1 MYSANLEVIN
11 MFLRETVIKK
21 ASGEYRYWRLVKTY
35 WDKKQK
41 KVRHKTIAQLGRLKP
56 NEIALFKES
65 LAGKA
70 GKRFSWEE
78 LTCKKSFE
86 YLSAAILHRIWKYWG
101 LDALIEDKT
110 IEVLAINRCLSPES
124 DYQVS
129 RWYEGT
135 ILPRILDLTLN
146 PTKIYRAL
154 DGIPS
159 FTSKIQQHLYA
170 KISSLGLDDYE
181 LIFYDITSSY
191 FEQSNSSLSGYGL
204 SRDHRGD
211 KKQIILA
218 LAVTKKGFPFY
229 WRVIE
234 GNTADTK
241 TVQGFVDELKNLFNI
256 KQACLVMDKGM
267 VSIANMEKIQAEGF
281 NYVVT
286 MRRNSIAKIKGMPW
300 HYLRSIN
307 ENNVQTK
314 KDYFSYHSPRAY
326 YKELPPAEGKRY
338 ILCFN
343 PEKFLTERQCRLD
356 KIVSIKKHLDQK
368 NRQLSEARGRR
379 HRELLREELERYLEK
394 RCASGF
400 FSFRLL
406 AKEKTFRISYK
417 IIKKAVRDAAKLD
430 GVYCLMTNL
439 ETASPKDLIDA
450 YRNRMEIERSFH
462 QLKSFVEIR
471 PIYHHNEDRIKAH
484 VTVCVLAYLLNNTVM
499 HLTRQRKDF
508 EELTAQAI
516 YNYLKSCKLVEL
528 SASGERRLKL
538 TTPTDEQVQLTKIL
552 ADKSLLEE
560 EHVQQLLLVRR
571 PAG

>member
-1 MYSANLEVIN
+1 

-56 NEIALFKES
+56 NEIAFFKDS
-65 LAGKA
+65 LVGKA

-78 LTCKKSFE
+78 LTCKESFE
-86 YLSAAILHRIWKYWG
+86 YLAVAILHRIWKYWG
-101 LDALIEDKT
+101 LDTFIEDKT
-110 IEVLAINRCLSPES
+110 IEVLSLNRSLSPES

-129 RWYEGT
+129 RWYEET
-135 ILPRILDLTLN
+135 ILPRLLGLSLN

-154 DGIPS
+154 DAVSS
-159 FTSKIQQHLYA
+159 FTSEIQQHLYA
-170 KISSLGLDDYE
+170 KINTLGIDNYE
-181 LIFYDITSSY
+181 LVFYDITSSY
-191 FEQSNSSLSGYGL
+191 FEQSNSSLASYGL

-229 WRVIE
+229 WQVLE

-241 TVQGFVDELKNLFNI
+241 TVKGFVDKLKELFNI

-267 VSIANMEKIQAEGF
+267 VSLSNIEKIETESF
-281 NYVVT
+281 DYVVT
-286 MRRNSIAKIKGMPW
+286 LRRNSIAKIKGMPW
-300 HYLRSIN
+300 NYLRSIS
-307 ENNVQTK
+307 ENNVESK
-314 KDYFSYHSPRAY
+314 KDYFTYHSKRAY
-326 YKELPPAEGKRY
+326 YKELPCQEEKRY

-356 KIVSIKKHLDQK
+356 KIASIKKYLEQK
-368 NRQLSEARGRR
+368 NQQLSKARGRR
-379 HRELLREELERYLEK
+379 HRELLREELKKYLEK
-394 RCASGF
+394 RGAFSL
-400 FSFRLL
+400 FSFRLI
-406 AKEKTFRISYK
+406 AKEKTFQISYR
-417 IIKKAVRDAAKLD
+417 ILKKAVQEASRLD
-430 GVYCLMTNL
+430 GIYCLMTNL
-439 ETASPKDLIDA
+439 KTASPKDLIDA

-484 VTVCVLAYLLNNTVM
+484 VTICVLAYLLNNTVM
-499 HLTRQRKDF
+499 HLVRQKKDF

-516 YNYLKSCKLVEL
+516 YNYLKGCKLVEL
-528 SASGERRLKL
+528 TASGNRKLKF
-538 TTPTDEQVQLTKIL
+538 TTPTTEQLQLTGIL
-552 ADKSLLEE
+552 ADRSILDETSLQKLIS
-560 EHVQQLLLVRR
+560 
-571 PAG
+571 

>member
-1 MYSANLEVIN
+1 

-35 WDKKQK
+35 WDKAAK
-41 KVRHKTIAQLGRLKP
+41 KVRHKTVAQLGRLKP
-56 NEIALFKES
+56 DEIARFKES
-65 LAGKA
+65 FAGKA

-78 LTCKKSFE
+78 LSCKKSFE
-86 YLSAAILHRIWKYWG
+86 YLSVAILHRIWKYWG
-101 LDALIEDKT
+101 LDTLIEDKA

-129 RWYEGT
+129 RWYEET

-146 PTKIYRAL
+146 PTKIYRSL
-154 DGIPS
+154 DGMPS
-159 FTSKIQQHLYA
+159 LASKIQQHLYSR
-170 KISSLGLDDYE
+170 IGTLGLDDYE
-181 LIFYDITSSY
+181 LVFYDITSSY
-191 FEQSNSSLSGYGL
+191 FEQSDSSLAAYGL

-229 WRVIE
+229 WRVLE

-241 TVQGFVDELKNLFNI
+241 TVQGFIEELKNLFNI

-267 VSIANMEKIQAEGF
+267 VSIANMEKIQADGL

-286 MRRNSIAKIKGMPW
+286 IRRNSIAKIRGMPW
-300 HYLRSIN
+300 DYLRSIN
-307 ENNVQTK
+307 ENNVESK
-314 KDYFSYHSPRAY
+314 KDYFSCHSRRAY
-326 YKELPPAEGKRY
+326 YKELPPEDRKRY

-356 KIVSIKKHLDQK
+356 KIASIKKHLDQK
-368 NRQLSEARGRR
+368 NQQLSEARGRR

-394 RCASGF
+394 RSASGF
-400 FSFRLL
+400 FSFRLI
-406 AKEKTFRISYK
+406 AKDKTFRISYK
-417 IIKKAVRDAAKLD
+417 IIKKAVQEAAKLD

-439 ETASPKDLIDA
+439 QTASPKDLIDA

-484 VTVCVLAYLLNNTVM
+484 VSVCVLAYLLNNTIT
-499 HLTRQRKDF
+499 HLTRQKKDF
-508 EELTAQAI
+508 EELTAQSI
-516 YNYLKSCKLVEL
+516 YSYLNGCKLVEL
-528 SASGERRLKL
+528 RASDQQRLKL
-538 TTPTDEQVQLTKIL
+538 TAPTDEQIRLTKIL
-552 ADKSLLEE
+552 ADKSLLDEE
-560 EHVQQLLLVRR
+560 NMQQLL
-571 PAG
+571 

>member
-1 MYSANLEVIN
+1 

-35 WDKKQK
+35 WDKAKK

-56 NEIALFKES
+56 NEIAFFKDS

-86 YLSAAILHRIWKYWG
+86 YLAAAILHRIWGYWG
-101 LDALIEDKT
+101 LDTFIEDKT

-129 RWYEGT
+129 RWYVET
-135 ILPRILDLTLN
+135 ILPRILDITLN

-154 DGIPS
+154 DELS
-159 FTSKIQQHLYA
+159 SLASKIQQHLYV
-170 KISSLGLDDYE
+170 KINALGLDDYE

-191 FEQSNSSLSGYGL
+191 FEQSNSNLASYGL
-204 SRDHRGD
+204 SRDHRND

-229 WRVIE
+229 WQVLE

-241 TVQGFVDELKNLFNI
+241 TVQVFVDELKKLFNI

-267 VSIANMEKIQAEGF
+267 VSITNMEKIQAESF

-286 MRRNSIAKIKGMPW
+286 LRRNSIAKIKGIPW
-300 HYLRSIN
+300 NYLSSIN
-307 ENNVQTK
+307 QNNVESK
-314 KDYFSYHSPRAY
+314 KDYFIYHSQRAY

-343 PEKFLTERQCRLD
+343 PEKFLQERYDRLD
-356 KIVSIKKHLDQK
+356 KIASIKRHLDEK
-368 NRQLSEARGRR
+368 NKQLSQALGKR
-379 HRELLREELERYLEK
+379 HRELLREELKKYLEK
-394 RCASGF
+394 RCASGLF
-400 FSFRLL
+400 VFRLI
-406 AKEKTFRISYK
+406 AKGKTFHISYK
-417 IIKKAVRDAAKLD
+417 ILKKAVQEASKLD

-439 ETASPKDLIDA
+439 KTASPKDLIDA

-484 VTVCVLAYLLNNTVM
+484 VTVCILAYLLNNTVM
-499 HLTRQRKDF
+499 HLVRQKKDF
-508 EELTAQAI
+508 EELTAQSI
-516 YNYLKSCKLVEL
+516 YNYLKGCKLVEL
-528 SASGERRLKL
+528 SAAGNRKLKL
-538 TTPTDEQVQLTKIL
+538 TAPTDEQVWLTKIL

-560 EHVQQLLLVRR
+560 EHLQQLLPVRL
-571 PAG
+571 PAGEK

>member
-1 MYSANLEVIN
+1 
-11 MFLRETVIKK
+11 MFLRETIIKK

-35 WDKKQK
+35 WDKAKK
-41 KVRHKTIAQLGRLKP
+41 KVRHKTIKQLGRLKP
-56 NEIALFKES
+56 NEIAFFKDS

-70 GKRFSWEE
+70 GRRFSWEE

-86 YLSAAILHRIWKYWG
+86 YLSVAILHRIWKYWE
-101 LDALIEDKT
+101 LDNLIEDKT
-110 IEVLAINRCLSPES
+110 IEVLAINRSLSPES

-129 RWYEGT
+129 RWYEET

-154 DGIPS
+154 DKVPS
-159 FTSKIQQHLYA
+159 LTSKIQQHLYT
-170 KISSLGLDDYE
+170 KINSLGIDDYE

-191 FEQSNSSLSGYGL
+191 FEQSNSDLARYGL

-229 WRVIE
+229 WRVLE

-241 TVQGFVDELKNLFNI
+241 TVQGFVEELKQLFNI
-256 KQACLVMDKGM
+256 KETCLVMDKSM
-267 VSIANMEKIQAEGF
+267 VSITNMEKIQTENF

-286 MRRNSIAKIKGMPW
+286 LRRNSIAKIKGMPW
-300 HYLRSIN
+300 NYLKSIN
-307 ENNVQTK
+307 ESNVQTK
-314 KDYFSYHSPRAY
+314 KDYFIYHSLRAY
-326 YKELPPAEGKRY
+326 YKELPPKEGKRY

-356 KIVSIKKHLDQK
+356 KIASIKKHLDQK
-368 NRQLSEARGRR
+368 NQQLSVARGRR
-379 HRELLREELERYLEK
+379 HRELLREELVKYLEK
-394 RCASGF
+394 RSASGLF
-400 FSFRLL
+400 FFRLI
-406 AKEKTFRISYK
+406 AKEKTFQISYK
-417 IIKKAVRDAAKLD
+417 ILKKAVQDAAKLD

-439 ETASPKDLIDA
+439 KTTSPKDLIDA

-499 HLTRQRKDF
+499 HLTRQKKDF
-508 EELTAQAI
+508 EELTAQSI
-516 YNYLKSCKLVEL
+516 YNYLKGCKLVEL
-528 SASGERRLKL
+528 SVTGNRKLKL
-538 TTPTDEQVQLTKIL
+538 TTPTDEQIQLTKIL

-560 EHVQQLLLVRR
+560 EHIQQLLPIPL
-571 PAG
+571 PAGGK

>member
-1 MYSANLEVIN
+1 
-11 MFLRETVIKK
+11 MFLRETIIKK

-56 NEIALFKES
+56 NEVAFFKNS

-86 YLSAAILHRIWKYWG
+86 YLAVAILDGIWKYWG
-101 LDALIEDKT
+101 LDSLIEDKT
-110 IEVLAINRCLSPES
+110 IEVLAINRSLSPES

-129 RWYEGT
+129 RWYEET
-135 ILPRILDLTLN
+135 ILPRLLSLTLN

-154 DGIPS
+154 DGLALVIP
-159 FTSKIQQHLYA
+159 KIQQHLYS
-170 KISSLGLDDYE
+170 KINTLGLDNYE
-181 LIFYDITSSY
+181 LVFYDITSSY
-191 FEQSNSSLSGYGL
+191 FEHSNSNLAAYGL

-211 KKQIILA
+211 KKQIIFA

-229 WRVIE
+229 WRVFE

-241 TVQGFVDELKNLFNI
+241 TVKGFVDELKKLFNI
-256 KQACLVMDKGM
+256 KQVCLIMDKGM

-281 NYVVT
+281 DYCVSL
-286 MRRNSIAKIKGMPW
+286 RKNSIAKLKGIPW
-300 HYLRSIN
+300 NYLTSIN
-307 ENNVQTK
+307 ENNVESK
-314 KDYFSYHSPRAY
+314 KDYFTCHSKRAY
-326 YKELPPAEGKRY
+326 YKELPPQEGKRY

-343 PEKFLTERQCRLD
+343 PEKFLTERLCRMD
-356 KIVSIKKHLDQK
+356 KIASIEKYLDHK
-368 NRQLSEARGRR
+368 NQQLSKALGRR
-379 HRELLREELERYLEK
+379 HRELLREELRRYLEK
-394 RCASGF
+394 RCASNL
-400 FSFRLL
+400 FSFRLI
-406 AKEKTFRISYK
+406 AKERTFQISYK
-417 IIKKAVRDAAKLD
+417 IIKKAVADAAKLD

-439 ETASPKDLIDA
+439 KTVSPKELIDA

-462 QLKSFVEIR
+462 QLKSFCEIR

-484 VTVCVLAYLLNNTVM
+484 VTVCVLAYLLNNTVK
-499 HLTRQRKDF
+499 HLVREKKDF
-508 EELTAQAI
+508 EELTAQSI

-528 SASGERRLKL
+528 STSQEQRLKL
-538 TTPTDEQVQLTKIL
+538 TTPTNEQVQLTKIL

-560 EHVQQLLLVRR
+560 EHIQQFLPIRLS
-571 PAG
+571 ASGK

>member
-1 MYSANLEVIN
+1 

-35 WDKKQK
+35 WDKAKK

-56 NEIALFKES
+56 NEIALFKDS

-86 YLSAAILHRIWKYWG
+86 YLAVAILHRIWKYWG

-129 RWYEGT
+129 RWYEET
-135 ILPRILDLTLN
+135 VLPRILNLSLN

-154 DGIPS
+154 DGVLS
-159 FTSKIQQHLYA
+159 VTSKIQQHLYA
-170 KISSLGLDDYE
+170 KINSLGLDDYE

-191 FEQSNSSLSGYGL
+191 FEQSNSNLARYGL

-229 WRVIE
+229 WRVLE

-241 TVQGFVDELKNLFNI
+241 TVQGFVEELKKLFNI
-256 KQACLVMDKGM
+256 KEACLVMDKGM
-267 VSIANMEKIQAEGF
+267 VSIANMEKIQTENF

-286 MRRNSIAKIKGMPW
+286 LRRNSIAKIKGMPW
-300 HYLRSIN
+300 NYLRSIN

-314 KDYFSYHSPRAY
+314 KDYFIYHSQRAY
-326 YKELPPAEGKRY
+326 YKELPSAEGKRY
-338 ILCFN
+338 IFCFN

-368 NRQLSEARGRR
+368 NQQLSVARGRR
-379 HRELLREELERYLEK
+379 HRELLREELIRYLEK
-394 RCASGF
+394 RSASGL
-400 FSFRLL
+400 FSFRLI
-406 AKEKTFRISYK
+406 AKEKTFQISYR
-417 IIKKAVRDAAKLD
+417 ILKKAVQDAAKLD

-439 ETASPKDLIDA
+439 KTTSPKDLIDA

-499 HLTRQRKDF
+499 HLTRQKKDF
-508 EELTAQAI
+508 EELTAQSI
-516 YNYLKSCKLVEL
+516 YNYLKGCKLVEL
-528 SASGERRLKL
+528 SASKEQRLKL
-538 TTPTDEQVQLTKIL
+538 STPTDEQVQLTKIL
-552 ADKSLLEE
+552 ADKNLLEE
-560 EHVQQLLLVRR
+560 DNIQQFLSSHLST
-571 PAG
+571 GEK

>member
-1 MYSANLEVIN
+1 MH
-11 MFLRETVIKK
+11 F
-21 ASGEYRYWRLVKTY
+21 SG
-35 WDKKQK
+35 
-41 KVRHKTIAQLGRLKP
+41 
-56 NEIALFKES
+56 
-65 LAGKA
+65 
-70 GKRFSWEE
+70 
-78 LTCKKSFE
+78 LT
-86 YLSAAILHRIWKYWG
+86 
-101 LDALIEDKT
+101 D
-110 IEVLAINRCLSPES
+110 
-124 DYQVS
+124 
-129 RWYEGT
+129 
-135 ILPRILDLTLN
+135 
-146 PTKIYRAL
+146 
-154 DGIPS
+154 
-159 FTSKIQQHLYA
+159 
-170 KISSLGLDDYE
+170 
-181 LIFYDITSSY
+181 
-191 FEQSNSSLSGYGL
+191 
-204 SRDHRGD
+204 
-211 KKQIILA
+211 
-218 LAVTKKGFPFY
+218 
-229 WRVIE
+229 
-234 GNTADTK
+234 
-241 TVQGFVDELKNLFNI
+241 
-256 KQACLVMDKGM
+256 VMDKGM
-267 VSIANMEKIQAEGF
+267 VSIANMEKIQAENF

-314 KDYFSYHSPRAY
+314 KDYFSCHSPRAY

-368 NRQLSEARGRR
+368 NRQLSIAKGRR

-400 FSFRLL
+400 FSFRLI

-417 IIKKAVRDAAKLD
+417 IIKKAVQDAAKLD

-439 ETASPKDLIDA
+439 KTASPKDLIDA
-450 YRNRMEIERSFH
+450 YRNRMEIERSFR

-560 EHVQQLLLVRR
+560 DHIQQRLQPVRL